1 MPDDFPFL
9 INHLQTF
16 FTNYPQINPLIIK
29 PQPYLSHSLF
39 TIPIIIPH
47 ERSTPFVLSSS
58 FYIKHRQ
65 HLLKELKFISNSFSL
80 QAQTLILAVS
90 YIDTLCLSKLTFNNN
105 NNSYNEI
112 KSLAL
117 FCLILAAKFNEVGN
131 QGTALA
137 LEKQYKNILSSN
149 FKSDEIFIL
158 SKLNY
163 NLAIRTPLEIIKE
176 IMMIGFVFTNEC
188 VNKKKMNYI
197 YSHMEQMFLA
207 FMESKYYIELTKD
220 EIVFALIGF
229 VREYLGLESFTTT
242 FTMVYG
248 ISDVYMKYKEAISK
262 VKNVLHVKRC
272 K

>member
-1 MPDDFPFL
+1 MPNEIFFF
-9 INHLQTF
+9 NYQQTF
-16 FTNYPQINPLIIK
+16 FIPHLQINPITIK
-29 PQPYLSHSLF
+29 PQTYLSHSF
-39 TIPIIIPH
+39 TEPILIPH
-47 ERSTPFVLSSS
+47 ERSIPFGPSSFKSSS
-58 FYIKHRQ
+58 FYLKNRQ
-65 HLLKELKFISNSFSL
+65 HLLKEIKLISNSFSL
-80 QAQTLILAVS
+80 QTQTLILAIS
-90 YIDTLCLSKLTFNNN
+90 YIDTLCLNKLTFN

-131 QGTALA
+131 QGIA

-149 FKSDEIFIL
+149 FKSDEIYIL

-163 NLAIRTPLEIIKE
+163 NLAIRTPLEMIKE
-176 IMMIGFVFTNEC
+176 IMALGFVFKNEH

-197 YSHMEQMFLA
+197 YSQMEQMFLA
-207 FMESKYYIELTKD
+207 FVESKYYIELTKD

-229 VREYLGLESFTTT
+229 VREYLGLESFSNT
-242 FTMVYG
+242 FIMMYG

-272 K
+272 KK